1 MRRAI
6 LSVFGEGQRHN
17 LLRKSLY
24 VLVHLVSRIVY
35 LAEMQSKGTI
45 KTREVDAFF
54 LQIVVEN
61 ALT

>member
-1 MRRAI
+1 M
-6 LSVFGEGQRHN
+6 
-17 LLRKSLY
+17 
-24 VLVHLVSRIVY
+24 VHLVSRIVY

-45 KTREVDAFF
+45 KRRGVDTFF